1 MKIGQLEKMSL
12 KELRALRDRV
22 DEAIVA
28 REKEERTQLRAKMA
42 ELATKS
48 GISVEEL
55 FGTKRAAVSI
65 KYRNP
70 QNAGETWTGRGR
82 RPRWMAKAGGDVE
95 RFRI

>member
-1 MKIGQLEKMSL
+1 MKNGQLEKMSL
-12 KELRALRDRV
+12 KELRALRDSV
-22 DEAIVA
+22 DEAFA
-28 REKEERTQLRAKMA
+28 LREKEERTQLKAKMA

-48 GISVEEL
+48 GFSVEEL
-55 FGTKRAAVSI
+55 FGTKRASVSI

-82 RPRWMAKAGGDVE
+82 RPRWIVKAGGDVE